1 VQLGRRGVERLLVS
15 WLWGPVSIW
24 KAIDNLEVF
33 EYIFLERTGSSFVC
47 GLFFARYSTGKSCLR
62 MFDWVSLIL
71 LLLYASLLGVGCH
84 QLRTTMRSRNK
95 RVTIRNG
102 IVSILT
108 LSVALRAVFWL
119 KACVPTTMN
128 AAFGMLIFFLPVW
141 MNFAGLSLL
150 VVFYSQI
157 IHAGSKTPMRLCIFA
172 NFCLFTTNLI
182 IVGELAD
189 TSDGN
194 DAVEQSNA
202 LLAYAIFG
210 PLLDFTLASLLAYYG
225 QRFKAAS
232 KRSVLTT
239 RIQPSSLFIFD
250 VVNWIII
257 VAYLFRGI
265 FTALLSS
272 GKVLP
277 LNQGSVAFQGEHAV
291 TSATTFF
298 FFLIAEIVPCSC
310 VFAMLWKVSSSSQGK
325 LNHGVETLQR
335 HDGSEKSTLD
345 TRLLSVEDSKVKI
358 FISADNNKTA
368 SLEEEEGTYL
378 LFEDSLSPP
387 NPLVQEEGR
396 DEDNQIPGPVP
407 IPKKTPT
414 FHSSS
419 SSSSEVESSSLVQS
433 PMLPSSLGSYW
444 AARLSFSG
452 AGGKPPTP
460 GSRDPTPD
468 LNTYTYL
475 HHDGG
480 SAPDGAAVIDVQPPP
495 HTITDRERYSNT
507 ISPRDILLKS
517 SDRRRSIPK

>member
-1 VQLGRRGVERLLVS
+1 
-15 WLWGPVSIW
+15 
-24 KAIDNLEVF
+24 
-33 EYIFLERTGSSFVC
+33 
-47 GLFFARYSTGKSCLR
+47 
-62 MFDWVSLIL
+62 MFDWVALIL
-71 LLLYASLLGVGCH
+71 LLLYATLLGVGCH

-95 RVTIRNG
+95 RLTIRNG

-108 LSVALRAVFWL
+108 LSAAFRAVFWL

-157 IHAGSKTPMRLCIFA
+157 IHAGSKVPMRLCIVA

-182 IVGELAD
+182 IGGELAD
-189 TSDGN
+189 TSDGGN
-194 DAVEQSNA
+194 DAAEQSNA

-239 RIQPSSLFIFD
+239 RILPNSLFIFD

-277 LNQGSVAFQGEHAV
+277 VNQGSVAFQGEHAV

-335 HDGSEKSTLD
+335 HDGSEKSSLD

-368 SLEEEEGTYL
+368 SLEEEEEEGGYL
-378 LFEDSLSPP
+378 LFEDLQSSLCPP
-387 NPLVQEEGR
+387 NPLGLGQQQQQQEEDR
-396 DEDNQIPGPVP
+396 DEEQQIPGPVP
-407 IPKKTPT
+407 IPKRTPT
-414 FHSSS
+414 FPSSS
-419 SSSSEVESSSLVQS
+419 SAVASSSFERGQS
-433 PMLPSSLGSYW
+433 PMLPSSLGSFW
-444 AARLSFSG
+444 ASRLSFSG

-480 SAPDGAAVIDVQPPP
+480 SAPDGAAVIDVQPSP
-495 HTITDRERYSNT
+495 HTITDRERERYSNT

-517 SDRRRSIPK
+517 SDRRRSLPK